1 MASSMPLLEHM
12 TGSLMQFCQR
22 HILGGATP
30 EASGASMG
38 MVLGQAG
45 GVLVWIGQACIW
57 LGQAAV
63 AGLLCQI
70 LLCCGLSWYRERFV
84 NMFMLVCRVVSHG
97 PQGRALWSMRAT
109 HSR

>member
-1 MASSMPLLEHM
+1 
-12 TGSLMQFCQR
+12 
-22 HILGGATP
+22 
-30 EASGASMG
+30 MG

-70 LLCCGLSWYRERFV
+70 LLCCGLPCPTLARR
-84 NMFMLVCRVVSHG
+84 RHG
-97 PQGRALWSMRAT
+97 IGSVLLILSI
-109 HSR
+109 